1 MLGEPPRKLAMV
13 LPAMRAGGRMN
24 FWYAAGPHV
33 FETIEVNMPS
43 GRIGWFD
50 AKKGYGFIA
59 GDDGKDVFLPQTA
72 LPQGVRNPRKGAKVE
87 YSVIEGNRG
96 QVAMGVT
103 MVASAPSLV
112 KATRPKPDDMAAIV
126 EDLIKLLDSAGNGL
140 RRHRYPSSADS
151 RKLATLLRAVAD
163 DFDVQD

>member
-1 MLGEPPRKLAMV
+1 
-13 LPAMRAGGRMN
+13 
-24 FWYAAGPHV
+24 
-33 FETIEVNMPS
+33 MPS
-43 GRIGWFD
+43 GRIRWFD

-112 KATRPKPDDMAAIV
+112 KAAGPKPDDMAAIV

-140 RRHRYPSSADS
+140 RRHRYPSAADS